1 MRKKNATVWQVR
13 FKNKTS
19 NLFQDTG
26 SSIEVDKRLYKE
38 DIRGS
43 IAHTNMLG
51 KQKIINKKRS
61 KRIIKGLK
69 RINKEIQ
76 VNKFNFKKKYEDIHL
91 NIEKTLYEIIGEDA
105 G

>member
-1 MRKKNATVWQVR
+1 MRKKNATVWEVR

-19 NLFQDTG
+19 SLFQDVG

-51 KQKIINKKRS
+51 KQKIIS
-61 KRIIKGLK
+61 
-69 RINKEIQ
+69 Q
-76 VNKFNFKKKYEDIHL
+76 KKKFEEWLSVLYYGAKKEFSDI
-91 NIEKTLYEIIGEDA
+91 NGPFIKIY
-105 G
+105 

>member
-1 MRKKNATVWQVR
+1 MRKKNATVWEVR

-19 NLFQDTG
+19 SLFQDVG

-51 KQKIINKKRS
+51 KQKIISQKRS
-61 KRIIKGLK
+61 KKIIMGLK
-69 RINKEIQ
+69 KINKEIQ
-76 VNKFNFKKKYEDIHL
+76 ANKFNFKKNMKIF
-91 NIEKTLYEIIGEDA
+91 I
-105 G
+105 